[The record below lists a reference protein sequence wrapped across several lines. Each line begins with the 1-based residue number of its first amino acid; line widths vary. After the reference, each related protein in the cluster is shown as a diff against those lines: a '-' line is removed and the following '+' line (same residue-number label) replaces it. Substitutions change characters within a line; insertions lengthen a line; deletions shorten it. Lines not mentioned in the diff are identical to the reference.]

1 MPIFFINGKLVP
13 QDKAVISV
21 MDLSILR
28 GYGVFDFLRTYNGKP
43 FKLKEHLKRLL
54 KSAKVIALK
63 IPWDFSQLEK
73 WVYQTLKANTFA
85 EAQIRIVITG
95 GLTKDSLTPLGAPTI
110 IMMVSPLSSYPQSYY
125 EKGVKI
131 ITYPLNRFLPQ
142 AKSINYL
149 PAIIALKKA
158 RKEKAI
164 EAVYVDDKGN
174 LLEGT
179 TSNFFAFKGNV
190 LLTAKQGVL
199 TGITRDTV
207 IQLAKIKFKIKE
219 KGLKIGEIKQ
229 FTKCFISASN
239 KEIMPV
245 IKIDKQK
252 IGNGLPGPNTR
263 LIMKL
268 FRQYTKSQV
277 Y

>member
-1 MPIFFINGKLVP
+1 MKMPVFFINGKLVS
-13 QDKAVISV
+13 QDKAVIPV
-21 MDLSILR
+21 TDLSILR
-28 GYGVFDFLRTYNGKP
+28 GYGIFDFIRTYNGKP
-43 FKLKEHLKRLL
+43 FKLREHLKRLL
-54 KSAKVIALK
+54 KSAKVIALE
-63 IPWDFSQLEK
+63 IPWSFAQLQK
-73 WVYQTLKANTFA
+73 WVYQTLKANSFS

-95 GLTKDSLTPLGAPTI
+95 GLTKDSLTPLKAPTI
-110 IMMVSPLSSYPQSYY
+110 IIMVSPLSSYPQSYY

-158 RKEKAI
+158 RKEKAL
-164 EAVYVDDKGN
+164 EAVYVDRKGN

-179 TSNFFAFKGNV
+179 TSNFFAFCGNL

-199 TGITRDTV
+199 TGVTRDTV
-207 IQLAKIKFKIKE
+207 IQLAKTKFKIKE
-219 KGLKIGEIKQ
+219 KKLKIGEIKQ
-229 FTKCFISASN
+229 FTECFITASG

-245 IKIDKQK
+245 VQIDKQI
-252 IGNGLPGPNTR
+252 IGGGLPGPNTR

-268 FRQYTKSQV
+268 FKLYHR
-277 Y
+277 